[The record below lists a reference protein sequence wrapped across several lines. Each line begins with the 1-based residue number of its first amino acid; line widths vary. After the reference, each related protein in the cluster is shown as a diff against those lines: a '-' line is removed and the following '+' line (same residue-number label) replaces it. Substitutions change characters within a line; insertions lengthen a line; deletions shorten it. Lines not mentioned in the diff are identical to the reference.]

1 MKSMGIVL
9 LATCLAACSAP
20 GPREADRYF
29 VLEAAPVA
37 GAAPRIGASVFVAPT
52 SASSFYDT
60 QDIAYS
66 RAPGVRAYYQFNHWT
81 ERPQRSVHGQ
91 LASRLQGGDPLR
103 GLRLNTHLEEI
114 YHDATEQ
121 PGMARI
127 TITAELLDSAT
138 RRVLARRTF
147 TRSSPAATY
156 DAPGAV
162 LGFNQSL
169 AALLSDIGKWVE
181 GEARPK

>member
-29 VLEAAPVA
+29 VLEAAGVA
-37 GAAPRIGASVFVAPT
+37 GAAARSGASVYVAPT
-52 SASSFYDT
+52 SASGFYDT

-66 RAPGVRAYYQFNHWT
+66 RAPGERAYYQFNRWT
-81 ERPQRSVHGQ
+81 ERPQRSIHGQ
-91 LASRLQGGDPLR
+91 LASRLQGAAAPG

-114 YHDATEQ
+114 YHDATQQ

-127 TITAELLDSAT
+127 TITAELVDPAT

-147 TRSSPAATY
+147 TRSSPAASY

-162 LGFNQSL
+162 RGFNQSL
-169 AALLSDIGKWVE
+169 AALLGDIANWVE
-181 GEARPK
+181 VEARPK